1 MAGVDDL
8 IGALTERLRANLN
21 HGAPRVTKPAKYVT
35 GMNFRLWLQTFNAYC
50 DASDIAEEDRR
61 PHLVGLLDLATAYA
75 AVDNLNLADDIEYD
89 EFSDRLLERFGQH
102 RTVQDYRR
110 ELDAR
115 DQQEKEAMEAYGD
128 VLLELVR
135 CAYPALDNE
144 ARTEL
149 AKDRF
154 LKGVR
159 VPETVRERLF
169 LNQPEDLTAAIRSAR
184 QLDAALRAAQAVR
197 ASGHRARPAWNA
209 MESEKSEAEEWRQ
222 LKRRV
227 AELEQQLQAAREN
240 SAASAPPG
248 QTTRPSARLAT
259 VRAGCWICGQ
269 PEHRMAQCPRR
280 NSAFAQ
286 KGCCYACGQPG
297 HLAATCP
304 NSGNGTRGSQR
315 GN

>member
-21 HGAPRVTKPAKYVT
+21 HGVPRVTKPAKYVT

-50 DASDIAEEDRR
+50 DASDIEEEDRR
-61 PHLVGLLDLATAYA
+61 PHLISLLDLATAYA
-75 AVDNLNLADDIEYD
+75 AVDNLNLAEDLEYN

-128 VLLELVR
+128 ALLELVR
-135 CAYPALDNE
+135 CAYPVLDNE

-159 VPETVRERLF
+159 VPDVVRERLF
-169 LNQPEDLTAAIRSAR
+169 LNQPANLTDAIRSAR
-184 QLDAALRAAQAVR
+184 QLDAAMRAAQAVR
-197 ASGHRARPAWNA
+197 ASGQRARPAWNV
-209 MESEKSEAEEWRQ
+209 MESEKNESDEWQQ
-222 LKRRV
+222 LRRRV
-227 AELEQQLQAAREN
+227 AELEQQLKASREHP
-240 SAASAPPG
+240 ATSAPSG
-248 QTTRPSARLAT
+248 QPARPSARLAT
-259 VRAGCWICGQ
+259 VRPGCWICGQ
-269 PEHRMAQCPRR
+269 PGHLMAQCPHR
-280 NSAFAQ
+280 NSAFTQ

-297 HLAATCP
+297 HLAVNCP
-304 NSGNGTRGSQR
+304 NSGNGVRDSPR